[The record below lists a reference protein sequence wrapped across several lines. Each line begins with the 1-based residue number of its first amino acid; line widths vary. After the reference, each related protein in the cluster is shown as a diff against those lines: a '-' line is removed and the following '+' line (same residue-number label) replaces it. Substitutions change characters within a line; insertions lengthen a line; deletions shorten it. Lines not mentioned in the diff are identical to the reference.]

1 MSERLSAPS
10 VTVSIRMVSQ
20 LLDRLGAHHT
30 RALDCIARAGIAPPL
45 LDQESAR
52 VTVEQFALFYRTL
65 AIELDDE
72 TPGMFSRPLRAGTL
86 KFLCLGMLDAANLRV
101 ALHRFCWFFR
111 LVLDDLHFEMGE
123 EDGLTRIALVA
134 RTDLGHHR
142 ILILELMLMLVQGIA
157 SWMIER
163 KLLFARVDLNYPAP
177 AHAGEYINMYAGP
190 ARFDQARTALFIEPA
205 FMDAPIRQDKASLS
219 GFLRKAPMDWIHVSV
234 SERLFTHRVRDLLEA
249 SLGQPQSVEDVAR
262 ALHVSPRTLARR
274 LDAEGTHF
282 QTVKDALRRDVAI
295 ARISRTDQ
303 AIASIGAELGFDD
316 PAAFNR
322 AFKQWTGTPPGSYRR
337 LASTNRSTSA
347 RKSGPSPT
355 GGASR

>member
-1 MSERLSAPS
+1 MHRSIATAMTERLNAPA
-10 VTVSIRMVSQ
+10 VTVPIRMIGQ
-20 LLDRLGAHHT
+20 LLDRLGE
-30 RALDCIARAGIAPPL
+30 RRSLALDCIGRAGIAPAL
-45 LDQESAR
+45 LAQESAR

-111 LVLDDLHFEMGE
+111 LVLDDLHFEMDE
-123 EDGLTRIALVA
+123 ADGLTRITLVE
-134 RTDLGHHR
+134 RVDLSRHR
-142 ILILELMLMLVQGIA
+142 RLILELMLMLVQGIA

-190 ARFDQARTALFIEPA
+190 ARFDQARTALCIEPA

-219 GFLRKAPMDWIHVSV
+219 AFLRKAPMDWIHVSV

-249 SLGQPQSVEDVAR
+249 GLGRPQTVEDVAR
-262 ALHVSPRTLARR
+262 ALHISPRTLARR

-282 QTVKDALRRDVAI
+282 QAVKDALRRDVAI
-295 ARISRTDQ
+295 ARISRTDEP
-303 AIASIGAELGFDD
+303 IASIGADLGFDD

-337 LASTNRSTSA
+337 A
-347 RKSGPSPT
+347 RPGS
-355 GGASR
+355 

>member
-1 MSERLSAPS
+1 MSERLNAPS
-10 VTVSIRMVSQ
+10 ITVSIRMVSQ
-20 LLDRLGAHHT
+20 LLERLGEQ
-30 RALDCIARAGIAPPL
+30 RPLALDCIARAGIAPAL

-111 LVLDDLHFEMGE
+111 LVLDDLHFEMGD
-123 EDGLTRIALVA
+123 EDGATRITLIERV
-134 RTDLGHHR
+134 DLGRHR
-142 ILILELMLMLVQGIA
+142 ILILELMLMLVQGIG

-163 KLLFARVDLNYPAP
+163 KLLFGQVALNYPAP

-190 ARFDQARTALFIEPA
+190 ARFDQAQTALHIEPG
-205 FMDAPIRQDKASLS
+205 FMDAPIRQDKAALS
-219 GFLRKAPMDWIHVSV
+219 AFLRKAPMDWIHVSV
-234 SERLFTHRVRDLLEA
+234 SERLFTHRIRDLLETR
-249 SLGQPQSVEDVAR
+249 LGQAQTVEDMAR
-262 ALHVSPRTLARR
+262 MLHISPRTLARR

-282 QTVKDALRRDVAI
+282 QAVKDALRRDVAI
-295 ARISRTDQ
+295 ARISRTDEP
-303 AIASIGAELGFDD
+303 IASIGADLGFDD

-337 LASTNRSTSA
+337 RSGSC
-347 RKSGPSPT
+347 
-355 GGASR
+355 